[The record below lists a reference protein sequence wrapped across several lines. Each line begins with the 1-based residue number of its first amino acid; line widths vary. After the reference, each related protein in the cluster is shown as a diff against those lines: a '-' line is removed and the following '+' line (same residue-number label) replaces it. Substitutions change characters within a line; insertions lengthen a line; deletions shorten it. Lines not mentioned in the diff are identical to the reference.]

1 MTYHSTYQ
9 RTPNFGP
16 TLPVEAN
23 GATAVWPRACC
34 MKEVEQPA
42 EEGSSWAY
50 HLAGMGEQPNQGL
63 QLLQLTGFPRAP
75 LPEQSPQP
83 LQLLNRKSQFPS
95 DGVNLD
101 AQKNE
106 ACRGAVPL
114 VGCHRYP

>member
-1 MTYHSTYQ
+1 
-9 RTPNFGP
+9 
-16 TLPVEAN
+16 
-23 GATAVWPRACC
+23 

-63 QLLQLTGFPRAP
+63 QLLPLTEFPRAP
-75 LPEQSPQP
+75 LPEHRPQP
-83 LQLLNRKSQFPS
+83 LQLLFRKSQFPS
-95 DGVNLD
+95 NGVNLD

-114 VGCHRYP
+114 VGVP